1 MTGPNIEIFQIEG
14 EQTIEVKLS
23 QDTVWL
29 SQKQMS
35 EIFDKDTDTIG
46 LHLKNIFESGE
57 LQEDST
63 TEKSSVVQ
71 IEGNRKVKREI
82 KLYNLDAI
90 ISVGYRVNSKRG
102 MLFRIWA
109 NRILKDYLIKGYS
122 INEKRLKEKANQF
135 RQLQKTIKIIGN
147 VTINKKLTGDES
159 EALLNLVSEYSYA
172 LDILDQYD
180 YQKLA
185 IKDTS
190 GEDTYKL
197 EYNEA
202 ISLIQKVK
210 LKHGNS
216 ELFGREKDKSF
227 QSSISS
233 IYQTFDG
240 KDLYPSIEEKAAN
253 LLYFVTKNHSFTDGN
268 KRIAALLFLYFMER
282 NGILY
287 NTDRSKRIADNTLV
301 ALTLMIA
308 VSKPEE
314 KDTITKVIV
323 NLINKNN

>member
-29 SQKQMS
+29 SQKQMG

-63 TEKSSVVQ
+63 TDKSSVVQ
-71 IEGNRKVKREI
+71 LEGNRKVKREI

-90 ISVGYRVNSKRG
+90 ISIGYRVNSKRG
-102 MLFRIWA
+102 TLFRIWA

-122 INEKRLKEKANQF
+122 INEKRLKEKADQF

-147 VTINKKLTGDES
+147 VSSNKKLTGDES

-180 YQKLA
+180 YQELA

-190 GEDTYKL
+190 GEDSYKL

-210 LKHGNS
+210 VKHVNS

-268 KRIAALLFLYFMER
+268 KRIAALLFLHFMER